1 MSLQGKVVLVTG
13 AGRGM
18 GEQVARSFAAEGAY
32 VCLADINGNQVA
44 KVAKSIVEDG
54 HTALA
59 ITTDVRD
66 DVSVRSLFMTIQAQF
81 GGLDVLVNM
90 AGGYGEVFRKSDQ
103 TPVEEWDMVLDSNLK
118 GSFLCAK
125 YAVPLLRT
133 RGGGRIINFS
143 SNAGRTVSPLLG
155 CSYTVAKAGVIGL
168 SRHLAKEFAHENIL
182 VNTVAPGP
190 AEGDRLADLLDE
202 SGRKELTS
210 QIPLGRLASASD
222 IAGVVLFLASD
233 AASYITGAILDV
245 NGGYVLA

>member
-1 MSLQGKVVLVTG
+1 MAYQGKVVLVTG

-18 GEQVARSFAAEGAY
+18 GEHVARSFAAEGAS
-32 VCLADINGNQVA
+32 VCLADLDGARAAAVTQ
-44 KVAKSIVEDG
+44 SIVAEG
-54 HTALA
+54 RPALA
-59 ITTDVRD
+59 VTTDVRD
-66 DVSVRSLFMTIQAQF
+66 VASVRSLFAAVEARF

-90 AGGYGEVFRKSDQ
+90 AGGYGEAFRKSDE
-103 TPVEEWDMVLDSNLK
+103 TPVDEWDMVVDSNLK

-125 YAVPLLRT
+125 YAVPLLRK

-155 CSYTVAKAGVIGL
+155 CSYTAAKAGVIGL
-168 SRHLAKEFAHENIL
+168 SRHLAKEFAPENIL

-202 SGRKELTS
+202 GGRAALAG
-210 QIPLGRLASASD
+210 QIPLGRLATAGD

-233 AASYITGAILDV
+233 AARFMTGAILDV

>member
-1 MSLQGKVVLVTG
+1 MALSGKIVLVTG

-18 GEQVARSFAAEGAY
+18 GEHVAKRFAAEGA
-32 VCLADINGNQVA
+32 VVHVLDIQGERAAAVA
-44 KVAKSIVEDG
+44 A
-54 HTALA
+54 A
-59 ITTDVRD
+59 IRASGGRAEPAAVDVRD
-66 DVSVRSLFMTIQAQF
+66 DRQVGEAFAAVGAAH

-90 AGGYGEVFRKSDQ
+90 AGGYGAQFRKSEE

-125 YAVPLLRT
+125 HAVPLLRR

-155 CSYTVAKAGVIGL
+155 CSYTAAKAGVIGL
-168 SRHLAKEFAHENIL
+168 SRHLAREFAHENIL

-190 AEGDRLADLLDE
+190 AEGERLSDLIDAE
-202 SGRKELTS
+202 GRAALAR
-210 QIPLGRLASASD
+210 QIPLGRLATPQD
-222 IAGVVLFLASD
+222 VAGVVLFLASD
-233 AASYITGAILDV
+233 AAAFMTGAILDV